1 MAGDQIWF
9 VMPFSTAKDESTD
22 SAETSKMTEVGSLL
36 VRSSII
42 PSLEGR
48 EAPAD
53 GVIHQ
58 TIHWMLPRAE
68 MLNAAHSKVV

>member
-1 MAGDQIWF
+1 MNPQI
-9 VMPFSTAKDESTD
+9 

-68 MLNAAHSKVV
+68 MLNA